1 MTIPNAITILRILL
15 VPPFVIVL
23 LRGQYGGALGIFA
36 LAAISDAVDG
46 YIARRY
52 LQKSRIGAFLDPLAD
67 KLLAGTAFIL
77 LALRHIIPDWLAVI
91 VVSREFVILFGLFL
105 LTVVHAPIQ
114 IAPSRMGKLNTAFQ
128 LTTVCLCLLANVP
141 GLTLS
146 PAFDTALSV
155 LFALTGATTAVS
167 GLQYLLRGLRLM
179 A

>member
-1 MTIPNAITILRILL
+1 MTIPNAIPILRILL

-23 LRGQYGGALGIFA
+23 LRGHYGGALGIFV

-52 LQKSRIGAFLDPLAD
+52 RQKSRIGAFLDPLAD

-77 LALRHIIPDWLAVI
+77 LALRHVIPDWLAVV

-105 LTVVHAPIQ
+105 LTVVNAPIR
-114 IAPSRMGKLNTAFQ
+114 IAPSRMGKLNTFFQ
-128 LTTVCLCLLANVP
+128 LVTICLCLLANMSA
-141 GLTLS
+141 LS
-146 PAFDTALSV
+146 FPPAFDTALAA
-155 LFALTGATTAVS
+155 LFAATGATTAIS
-167 GLQYLLRGLRLM
+167 GLQYLFRGLRQM